1 VSRPSRPFAPAFAAA
16 LLAGAALQADP
27 AAAAPPAPAPPAAKT
42 AAPPSAAPRK
52 PALPPAAAAPAD
64 PKLDVPYG
72 AYQRG
77 FYITAFQEATK
88 QIERDRTDAAAMT
101 LLGELYNQGLGVAQ
115 DSRKAAE
122 WYRLA
127 ASRGDAHAMASL
139 GLMAADGRGMARNPA
154 EARDWLDKAAAK
166 GEPVA
171 CYNLALLLLNGRDG
185 DAARAA
191 GLMRVAADAEIG
203 DAQHGLGVLYSRG
216 LGVERNT
223 AEAARWFLRGARNG
237 SIAGTVE
244 YAIALFNG
252 DGVAKNEPLAARYF
266 RRAAAQGNA
275 IAQNRLA
282 RLYATGRGVPRNLV
296 EAAAWHLVAAGQGLA
311 DTWLDTTLS
320 DLSKED
326 RARAEQIAADR
337 VAA

>member
-1 VSRPSRPFAPAFAAA
+1 MSLTGRVLATCLALSLFAAA
-16 LLAGAALQADP
+16 GSATAAP
-27 AAAAPPAPAPPAAKT
+27 PTSPTPPAPAAK
-42 AAPPSAAPRK
+42 APPSAPRK
-52 PALPPAAAAPAD
+52 TAPEPAD
-64 PKLDVPYG
+64 PRLDLAYG

-77 FYITAFQEATK
+77 FYVTAFQEATR

-127 ASRGDAHAMASL
+127 AARGDAHAMASL
-139 GLMAADGRGMARNPA
+139 GLMAADGRGVAANPA

-171 CYNLALLLLNGRDG
+171 SYNLALLLLNGKEQDV
-185 DAARAA
+185 ARAA

-216 LGVERNT
+216 LGLERNT
-223 AEAARWFLRGARNG
+223 AEAAKWFHKAARNG

-252 DGVAKNEPLAARYF
+252 EGVAKNEALAARYF
-266 RRAAAQGNA
+266 RRAASQGNA

-296 EAAAWHLVAAGQGLA
+296 EAAAWHLVASGQGLA
-311 DTWLDTTLS
+311 DGWLDSTLS

-326 RARAEQIAADR
+326 RTRAEQIAADR
-337 VAA
+337 ASRT